1 MKKLLFTLAV
11 ATVGFSAVAQN
22 DAAISLNSPTAGN
35 TIGPGLAFTFDVDIT
50 NLGTQA
56 ITTSDTVLFFPT
68 LNGGLL
74 QTVQN
79 GQTVPVVFGFTGATL
94 NTNDMRNE
102 SRNFGGLSITNAAAQ
117 NFEWCGGLLVSGP
130 NWSGVTESDTT
141 NNFSCDSVA
150 YDPNGGGVGIAE
162 NILTGNIKVQTL
174 DGSYSDGNI
183 YYLNVFNV
191 GEPQVSVRF
200 LDLTGRTLAMQCFQT
215 ESNEAHGQYS
225 LASFPK
231 GMVLASVEVNG
242 KVINTKKIMVK

>member
-1 MKKLLFTLAV
+1 MKKYSNHIFIPLLTILLLFGACQQIPVTPSTQFMKL
-11 ATVGFSAVAQN
+11 SAEQSGIDFIN
-22 DAAISLNSPTAGN
+22 QLEFRQDFNIYTY
-35 TIGPGLAFTFDVDIT
+35 
-50 NLGTQA
+50 
-56 ITTSDTVLFFPT
+56 
-68 LNGGLL
+68 
-74 QTVQN
+74 
-79 GQTVPVVFGFTGATL
+79 
-94 NTNDMRNE
+94 
-102 SRNFGGLSITNAAAQ
+102 RNF
-117 NFEWCGGLLVSGP
+117 F
-130 NWSGVTESDTT
+130 
-141 NNFSCDSVA
+141 
-150 YDPNGGGVGIAE
+150 NGGGVGIAE

-174 DGSYSDGNI
+174 DGSYSDGST